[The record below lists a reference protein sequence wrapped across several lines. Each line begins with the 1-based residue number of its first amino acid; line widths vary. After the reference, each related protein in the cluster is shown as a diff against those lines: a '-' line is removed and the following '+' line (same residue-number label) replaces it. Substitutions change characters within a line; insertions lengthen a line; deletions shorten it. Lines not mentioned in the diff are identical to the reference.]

1 MRSMAAPNNSGDTK
15 SPESEKSAP
24 RSTAAFG
31 AIRTLRILLVG
42 TIIVPLLLA
51 AIGGYF
57 SYQASYHA
65 AGAAL
70 AEAVAVAQENTTKI
84 LDTHMLVAARIDD
97 LLTGVTD
104 PQLRAQEKTL
114 HERIARQIEGL
125 RQVAAAWVIG
135 ANGRELV
142 SARVFPVNRD
152 LDHSGREDFRTLRDA
167 RLPTFIWALRARSLG
182 RGDFQPY
189 FTVSQRRQAP
199 DDSFRGIIVV
209 AVSGAYVASFYNS
222 LLGGSAQYAASVL
235 LADGKSLAHYPESAE
250 QPESRQRDDV
260 LAAAIAAKTT
270 AGLIASGSPFSRGGR
285 LVAYERLAN
294 YPVYVTIE
302 RTRASIVGEWL
313 ENMAG
318 YAAIGVPAAIG
329 LMLLSLLAL
338 RRTRREQRALAEA
351 RDAIAER
358 AAIEAQLHQAQKM
371 EAVGL
376 LTSGIAH
383 DFNNLLTAVI
393 GNLEMARVRAGETS
407 AVAPLLKA
415 ALQSAG
421 RGAAL
426 IQDLLAFARKQSL
439 DPRSLDLGGLVSGI
453 EELLRR
459 TLGPEIRLVISADP
473 DLAPAHVDAN
483 QVELA
488 ILNLTIN
495 ARDAM
500 PEGGTMRIA
509 LANRRADRNSPSE
522 LAPGDYVVVSIS
534 DDGTGMDEATLAQA
548 FDPFF
553 TTKEIGSG
561 SGLGLPM
568 VHGFSVQSGG
578 TVRIRSKPGEGT
590 TVELWLPQADE
601 PASGKAGDRSSL
613 EIGRGTSCALLC
625 DDDDDVRPFL
635 SEFLR
640 SIGYI
645 VHEASG
651 GEAAIHILESRA
663 EVDLLIVDYAIPGL
677 SGIET
682 IRQARLRRP
691 DLRSLLITGHAGVP
705 SNAGVPLLRKPFAP
719 DELAQRVAE
728 ILAA

>member
-1 MRSMAAPNNSGDTK
+1 MAAPNNSGDAK
-15 SPESEKSAP
+15 SPESEKQAP
-24 RSTAAFG
+24 RSAAAFG
-31 AIRTLRILLVG
+31 AIRTLRVLLVG
-42 TIIVPLLLA
+42 TIIVPFLLA

-65 AGAAL
+65 AAAAL
-70 AEAVAVAQENTTKI
+70 AEAGAVAEANTTRI

-125 RQVAAAWVIG
+125 HQVAAAWVID

-142 SARVFPVNRD
+142 SARVFPVRRD
-152 LDHSGREDFRTLRDA
+152 LDHSRREDFRALRDA

-189 FTVSQRRQAP
+189 FTVSQRREAP
-199 DDSFRGIIVV
+199 DGAFRGIIVV

-235 LADGKSLAHYPESAE
+235 LEDGKSLAHYPESTE
-250 QPESRQRDDV
+250 PPPSRQQDDV
-260 LAAAIAAKTT
+260 LAAAIAAKAT
-270 AGLIASGSPFSRGGR
+270 AGVIASGSPFTREGR

-294 YPVYVTIE
+294 YPVYVAIE
-302 RTRASIVGEWL
+302 RTRASILGEWF
-313 ENMAG
+313 ETMAG
-318 YAAIGVPAAIG
+318 YAAIGIPAAIG

-376 LTSGIAH
+376 LSSGIAH
-383 DFNNLLTAVI
+383 DFNNLLTAVV
-393 GNLEMARVRAGETS
+393 GNLELARTRAGETS
-407 AVAPLLKA
+407 PVAPLLRA

-426 IQDLLAFARKQSL
+426 IQRLLAFARKQSL

-534 DDGTGMDEATLAQA
+534 G
-548 FDPFF
+548 P
-553 TTKEIGSG
+553 
-561 SGLGLPM
+561 
-568 VHGFSVQSGG
+568 
-578 TVRIRSKPGEGT
+578 
-590 TVELWLPQADE
+590 
-601 PASGKAGDRSSL
+601 
-613 EIGRGTSCALLC
+613 
-625 DDDDDVRPFL
+625 
-635 SEFLR
+635 R
-640 SIGYI
+640 SI
-645 VHEASG
+645 HEGARDLAREIAKT
-651 GEAAIHILESRA
+651 EAYQTSRYQRKKVEMLFA
-663 EVDLLIVDYAIPGL
+663 HLKPQTHPE
-677 SGIET
+677 
-682 IRQARLRRP
+682 AR
-691 DLRSLLITGHAGVP
+691 
-705 SNAGVPLLRKPFAP
+705 
-719 DELAQRVAE
+719 
-728 ILAA
+728 